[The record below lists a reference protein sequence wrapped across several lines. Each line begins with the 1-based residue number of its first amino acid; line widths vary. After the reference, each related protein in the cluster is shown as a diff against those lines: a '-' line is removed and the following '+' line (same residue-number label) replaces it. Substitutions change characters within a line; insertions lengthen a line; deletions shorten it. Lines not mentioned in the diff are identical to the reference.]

1 MFFIVNS
8 IIDLLQWDL
17 SPQAVPIS
25 AVFKHF
31 IFHCKRNIW
40 YKHWL
45 YNLSDY
51 LRLGY
56 NTATGNFKHTG
67 ATLVRIIEAGNH
79 SMKSKQ
85 MYTNCCSTTARKRS
99 SRHLFLKCRKY
110 VIRTLCLRSI
120 CMAINDNQ
128 LASIISDCSRLLWCH
143 TQVFPIAFETKTGTS
158 LGGLEPPTFRLT
170 AERANRL
177 RHRDGTSVQFE
188 DENLDILMDL
198 PVKIHSCS
206 CPRMIVYSKRRIPR

>member
-1 MFFIVNS
+1 MIFWTKLSFFRFFIVNS

-40 YKHWL
+40 YKQICV
-45 YNLSDY
+45 
-51 LRLGY
+51 
-56 NTATGNFKHTG
+56 TG
-67 ATLVRIIEAGNH
+67 ATLVRIIAGNH